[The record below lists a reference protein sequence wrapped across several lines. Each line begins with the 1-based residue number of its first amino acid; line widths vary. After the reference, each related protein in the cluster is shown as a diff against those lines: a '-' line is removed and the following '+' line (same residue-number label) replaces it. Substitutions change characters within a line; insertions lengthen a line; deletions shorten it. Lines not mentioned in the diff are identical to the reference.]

1 MIRLTYVLRR
11 KPEMSLEEFQK
22 YWRENHGPLV
32 AGHAT
37 TLNIL
42 RYVQVHALDD
52 PLNQGFIEPRGTM
65 LRPYD
70 GVTEMWWRNEEDL
83 LTALNSPEGQVAAK
97 ELVEDEKNFIDL
109 PNSPLWFAHEYPQVN
124 PSSENIVA
132 GENSSIIMNFYPL
145 RHLSNLSFEEAQ
157 LYWRTTH
164 GPKIRMIAQPG
175 RILRYIQVHRYE
187 SELEDTF
194 RKARGT
200 KEEPFTGH
208 AELWWD
214 RSELMATF
222 ETPEGLKAYGF
233 AFEDEQN
240 FIDFSK
246 STMSISKEHV
256 FIDRI
261 TESY

>member
-1 MIRLTYVLRR
+1 MIRLTFVLRR
-11 KPEMSLEEFQK
+11 KPEMSVEEFQK

-32 AGHAT
+32 AKHAT
-37 TLNIL
+37 TLDIL

-65 LRPYD
+65 LTPYD

-83 LTALNSPEGQVAAK
+83 LTAFNSPEGQAAAN
-97 ELVEDEKNFIDL
+97 ELLEDEKNFIDL
-109 PNSPLWFAHEYPQVN
+109 PNSPLWFAYEYPQVN
-124 PSSENIVA
+124 PSPENIVA
-132 GENSSIIMNFYPL
+132 RENSSIIMNFYPL
-145 RHLSNLSFEEAQ
+145 RHLSSLSFDEAQ

-164 GPKIRMIAQPG
+164 GPKIRMIAQQG
-175 RILRYIQVHRYE
+175 RILRYVQVHRYE
-187 SELEDTF
+187 SELEKTF
-194 RKARGT
+194 REARGT
-200 KEEPFTGH
+200 KEDGFTGH

-214 RSELMATF
+214 RSELMSTF
-222 ETPEGLKAYGF
+222 ETPEGLKAWGF
-233 AFEDEQN
+233 AFEDEKN